1 MPGLPVQLDHLVYA
15 VPDLAAAQAELEE
28 QLGLPLLPGGRHLEW
43 GTRNAILP
51 LSATSYLEV
60 IGPDPESSRPSLPEV
75 FGIGGLRAPQLVTWA
90 ARGTDLA
97 GLCARA
103 RDAGVEL
110 GMPRPGS
117 RLLGDGAT
125 LSWEMTDPLQPRA
138 GGVVPF
144 FINWLRGAHPAAGAE
159 AEAELLGF
167 AAEHPEPD
175 VVAGQLRSLGITLD
189 ITRGP
194 APALVATLQT
204 RDGALDLR

>member
-1 MPGLPVQLDHLVYA
+1 MPVIPVQLDHLVYA
-15 VPDLAAAQAELEE
+15 VPDLSAAMAELEDL
-28 QLGLPLLPGGRHLEW
+28 LGVPLLPGGRHPQW

-51 LSATSYLEV
+51 LSQTTYLEV
-60 IGPDPESSRPSLPEV
+60 IGPDPESTLSAAPEI
-75 FGIGGLRAPQLVTWA
+75 FGVGRLAAPRLVTWA
-90 ARGTDLA
+90 AKGTDLA

-103 RDAGVEL
+103 RAGGVEL
-110 GMPRPGS
+110 GAPAPGS
-117 RLLGDGAT
+117 RLRPDGST
-125 LSWEMTDPLQPRA
+125 LSWELTDPLQPRA

-144 FINWLRGAHPAAGAE
+144 FIDWRQGRHPASVAE

-175 VVAGQLRSLGITLD
+175 AVAGQLRSLGISLDVTL
-189 ITRGP
+189 GP

>member
-1 MPGLPVQLDHLVYA
+1 MPGIPVQLDHLVYA
-15 VPDLAAAQAELEE
+15 VPDLAAAQAELED

-60 IGPDPESSRPSLPEV
+60 IGPDPESSRSSPPEI
-75 FGIGGLRAPQLVTWA
+75 FGIGGLRAPRLVTWA

-97 GLCARA
+97 GLCTRA
-103 RDAGVEL
+103 RSAGVEL
-110 GMPRPGS
+110 GAPRPGS
-117 RLLGDGAT
+117 RLRPDGST
-125 LSWEMTDPLQPRA
+125 LSWELTDPLQARA

-144 FINWLRGAHPAAGAE
+144 FIDWLQGAHPASGVE

-167 AAEHPEPD
+167 AAEHPDPD
-175 VVAGQLRSLGITLD
+175 VVAAQLRGLGISLD
-189 ITRGP
+189 VTRGP